1 MGRAHGAQCLEMSKE
16 WTHVGGR
23 GGGGV
28 DAVVGGSPVATFKI
42 FVSLFSR
49 PCRLPPSTTGLLS

>member
-1 MGRAHGAQCLEMSKE
+1 VASWLEVQVNLSMGRAHGAQCLEMSKE

-28 DAVVGGSPVATFKI
+28 DVVGG
-42 FVSLFSR
+42 R
-49 PCRLPPSTTGLLS
+49 GLGRHV

>member
-28 DAVVGGSPVATFKI
+28 DAVVGGSPVATFKSS
-42 FVSLFSR
+42 FKPFFK
-49 PCRLPPSTTGLLS
+49 TLS